1 MTVSRHHAR
10 APVEADDMGARFRA
24 IRARTNALAAPLS
37 PEDCQIQSMPDASP
51 TKWHLA
57 HTSWFFETFILKP
70 LLPGYNEFDPAYA
83 VLFNSYYVGVGARH
97 PRPQRGLLSRP
108 GLADIM
114 AYRTHVDAAIET
126 YLDRVRGSVSDLFEL
141 GLQHEQQ
148 HQELILMDA
157 LHALSCNPLE
167 PAYCTSR
174 SATDRQV
181 VSGSDEWL
189 DAPGGLVSI
198 GHDGPGFAF
207 DNEGPAHRA
216 WVEPFRIAARLVTNG
231 TYIAFIED
239 GGYSR
244 PQLWLSDGWDAVQAQ
259 GWTAP
264 LYWDHDELGW
274 TRFSLA
280 GRQPVNLAEPVTHIS
295 YYEADAFARWAGCRL
310 PTEQEWEVAASAL
323 AIEQVEGSAWQWT
336 RSPYVPYPGFAAAEG
351 PVGEYNGKFMANQ
364 MVLRGGSSA
373 TPDGHTRITY
383 RNFFP
388 PTARWAFSGVR
399 LARDA

>member
-1 MTVSRHHAR
+1 MTVSGHHAL
-10 APVEADDMGARFRA
+10 APVEADDLGARFRA

-108 GLADIM
+108 GLAEIM

-126 YLDRVRGSVSDLFEL
+126 YLDRVDGSVSDLFEL

-174 SATDRQV
+174 SANDRPV
-181 VSGSDEWL
+181 VGGSDEWL

-207 DNEGPAHRA
+207 DNEGPVHRA
-216 WVEPFRIAARLVTNG
+216 WVEPFRIATRLVTNG

-280 GRQPVNLAEPVTHIS
+280 GRQPVNLTEPVTHIS
-295 YYEADAFARWAGCRL
+295 YYEADAFARWAGSRL